1 MTDQTQKQ
9 RYWLFAAVIVIA
21 VATAL
26 IFNALR
32 DDSPTPPAAESP
44 AVTTTPPAS
53 TPEQSPATVPPP
65 VTEQSPTAVAT
76 PTPDTPA
83 ASTQPAAGTV
93 GQDPTGSSPATTHG
107 EQTPIGTTMIDGKPN
122 YIYPAAT
129 ADGPSS
135 TTTATSAATP
145 AEQAAETVATR
156 WLTAVCGWTYTQ
168 PLNSNLRAATQYSI
182 SGKPLTAPAWQI
194 TKTDWPTIAANK
206 MASTC
211 HDITAHVD
219 HGNQSAH
226 APTTL
231 AMIIT
236 ATQTLT
242 QGTVTYQTQP
252 VEEVRLLTLTPTGW
266 RVGPPTAAA

>member
-21 VATAL
+21 VGTAL
-26 IFNALR
+26 ILNALR
-32 DDSPTPPAAESP
+32 DDSPVLLAPESP
-44 AVTTTPPAS
+44 VVTTTPPAN
-53 TPEQSPATVPPP
+53 TPEQSPAAVPPS
-65 VTEQSPTAVAT
+65 VTEQPPTAVAT
-76 PTPDTPA
+76 PTPDVPA
-83 ASTQPAAGTV
+83 ASTQPGAGIV
-93 GQDPTGSSPATTHG
+93 GQEPTGSSPATTHG
-107 EQTPIGTTMIDGKPN
+107 EQTPIGTTMIDGQPN

-129 ADGPSS
+129 ADGPTS

-145 AEQAAETVATR
+145 AEQAAQTVGTR
-156 WLTAVCGWTYTQ
+156 WLTVVCGWTYKQ
-168 PLNSNLRAATQYSI
+168 PWNSNLRAATQYST

-194 TKTDWPTIAANK
+194 AKTDWPTITANK

-231 AMIIT
+231 AVIIT

-242 QGTVTYQTQP
+242 QGSVTYLTQP